1 MTTRTTA
8 TSATGAT
15 GATGATN
22 TTTGLTSGTTTTT
35 PPSVQEQVADL
46 AAAHIR
52 PWQDGY
58 LKDRSPEVAALARLR
73 RGAGREAGELPDLWS
88 LINTDPLHAPAPGT
102 RPLSEQELVSAENA
116 LHAALTLW
124 AFHQQ
129 SRGTPMHR
137 RHTREQPGGLGAAVR
152 RLMPADAVDE
162 PARKRLVRAG
172 TAPDL
177 VILAQRLRD
186 IVALLRREDIPLDY
200 ALLAGQLYVWQWPDG
215 PAAVRRRWG
224 RSFHEQ
230 RRPRSAAPD
239 DTTTQD
245 TDKDAS

>member
-1 MTTRTTA
+1 MTTA
-8 TSATGAT
+8 STSA
-15 GATGATN
+15 
-22 TTTGLTSGTTTTT
+22 
-35 PPSVQEQVADL
+35 PPVVPPVHQRVAEL
-46 AAAHIR
+46 AAAHIGS
-52 PWQDGY
+52 WQDGY
-58 LKDRSPEVAALARLR
+58 LEDRSPAVAALARLR
-73 RGAGREAGELPDLWS
+73 RGAGREAGEMPDLWN
-88 LINTDPLHAPAPGT
+88 LIDTDPLHVHPKGT
-102 RPLSEQELVSAENA
+102 RELSEHELVRAENA

-137 RHTREQPGGLGAAVR
+137 RNTRERPCGLGAAVR
-152 RLMPADAVDE
+152 RLMPADGIDE
-162 PARKRLVRAG
+162 PVRKRLVRAG

-177 VILAQRLRD
+177 VTLAQRLRD

-215 PAAVRRRWG
+215 PAEVRRRWG

-230 RRPRSAAPD
+230 RRAQPAPD
-239 DTTTQD
+239 ENTPPD

>member
-1 MTTRTTA
+1 MTT
-8 TSATGAT
+8 TS
-15 GATGATN
+15 
-22 TTTGLTSGTTTTT
+22 TSPST
-35 PPSVQEQVADL
+35 PSAAVRGHQRVTQL
-46 AAAHIR
+46 AATHIA
-52 PWQDGY
+52 PWQEGY
-58 LKDRSPEVAALARLR
+58 LKDRSQAVAALARLR
-73 RGAGREAGELPDLWS
+73 RGAGREAGEMPDLWS
-88 LINTDPLHAPAPGT
+88 LIDTDPLHAPDEGVW
-102 RPLSEQELVSAENA
+102 PLSELELVRAENA

-137 RHTREQPGGLGAAVR
+137 RHTRERPGGLGAAVR
-152 RLMPADAVDE
+152 RLMPADGIDE
-162 PARKRLVRAG
+162 PVRKRLVRAG

-177 VILAQRLRD
+177 VTLTQRLRD
-186 IVALLRREDIPLDY
+186 IVALLRRDDIPLDY

-230 RRPRSAAPD
+230 RRPQAALDENTSP
-239 DTTTQD
+239 D

>member
-1 MTTRTTA
+1 MTTTFA
-8 TSATGAT
+8 S
-15 GATGATN
+15 
-22 TTTGLTSGTTTTT
+22 S
-35 PPSVQEQVADL
+35 PPVTVPVDQRVAEL
-46 AAAHIR
+46 AAALIGS
-52 PWQDGY
+52 WQEGY
-58 LKDRSPEVAALARLR
+58 LNDRPPAVAALARLR
-73 RGAGREAGELPDLWS
+73 RGAGREAGETPDLWQ
-88 LINTDPLHAPAPGT
+88 LIDTGPFHAPGGA
-102 RPLSEQELVSAENA
+102 RPLSEQELNRAENA

-137 RHTREQPGGLGAAVR
+137 RHSRERPGGLGAAVR
-152 RLMPADAVDE
+152 RLMPADGVDE
-162 PARKRLVRAG
+162 PVRKRLVRAG

-177 VILAQRLRD
+177 IALTQRLRD

-200 ALLAGQLYVWQWPDG
+200 ALLAGQLYLWQWPDG

-230 RRPRSAAPD
+230 RRDQPAPD
-239 DTTTQD
+239 ENTAPD